1 MSNLQSLTRMAPKA
15 LSAWTRSVALS
26 GLIEMPGGQKVN
38 SDDVADI
45 MRQYDTDGNG
55 VLDADEFKIFVRDL
69 VLNGVNGGKTQ
80 FVFKEDLQQA
90 VDQIAMA
97 AKEDPWAD
105 VLRGDSGVRSM
116 IDREIRKDRQLSSRS
131 RDGDDSDS
139 FMSGGSDSFVR
150 WGSRASQ
157 RGRKMSKDVLALGSS
172 KRSRSPTAPPSKC
185 SRFGETCW
193 SIVCCCC
200 ICMPVLH
207 PDGRLRSLWNVAMAL
222 FIIYCGV
229 VVPLEIA
236 FEVSMK
242 AGMGP
247 QGYRM
252 FEWWNLV
259 VDMLFI
265 IDIILN
271 FRTGFLVEGQLV
283 KDAPR
288 IARHYFFGAFFID
301 LIGSFPLNF
310 VLLAINSDDSREE
323 SAGRL
328 NRQLRLLRIVKLNR
342 LLRLAKLSKN
352 LKYIE
357 LFIKFNPSMMRV
369 VKMFLLMFGCCHWM
383 GCAWWFVADMELI
396 NQPGV
401 PFNAWQPSAY
411 LMDPTMTL
419 GPQFARAFFWGAGMV
434 TGFVPYDIEPDTEI
448 ESWFTAICM
457 FVGLVLNAFV
467 IGSMASALSTMDSK
481 KALAAGKL
489 RTIEAY
495 LQLNSVT
502 PELRSHILEFYE
514 YLYTSTQSFEDLKLY
529 QELPPSLATKL
540 AITVHK
546 RVVSRA
552 PFFVALSDDAVLA
565 VLARLKAVIY
575 VPSQVILVE
584 GSPLK
589 AIYFVKKGK
598 VALVSNLGNKEL
610 EAVQKSFGQYDNF
623 GFHIEANGKQLSD
636 TEVAQQLLNV
646 QLLKEGV
653 IDRRPIAMSSRY
665 QRRISRM
672 CSRRSG
678 YGRSSRR
685 SNGIRRGREPRRLQ
699 ERHSRARKRSGDG
712 IITLREPA
720 TWKEVELRLLALAS
734 SRRIAGRLTGGGAFS
749 AGEDVAVV

>member
-1 MSNLQSLTRMAPKA
+1 
-15 LSAWTRSVALS
+15 
-26 GLIEMPGGQKVN
+26 
-38 SDDVADI
+38 
-45 MRQYDTDGNG
+45 
-55 VLDADEFKIFVRDL
+55 
-69 VLNGVNGGKTQ
+69 
-80 FVFKEDLQQA
+80 
-90 VDQIAMA
+90 
-97 AKEDPWAD
+97 
-105 VLRGDSGVRSM
+105 
-116 IDREIRKDRQLSSRS
+116 
-131 RDGDDSDS
+131 
-139 FMSGGSDSFVR
+139 
-150 WGSRASQ
+150 
-157 RGRKMSKDVLALGSS
+157 
-172 KRSRSPTAPPSKC
+172 
-185 SRFGETCW
+185 
-193 SIVCCCC
+193 
-200 ICMPVLH
+200 
-207 PDGRLRSLWNVAMAL
+207 
-222 FIIYCGV
+222 
-229 VVPLEIA
+229 
-236 FEVSMK
+236 
-242 AGMGP
+242 
-247 QGYRM
+247 
-252 FEWWNLV
+252 
-259 VDMLFI
+259 
-265 IDIILN
+265 
-271 FRTGFLVEGQLV
+271 
-283 KDAPR
+283 
-288 IARHYFFGAFFID
+288 
-301 LIGSFPLNF
+301 
-310 VLLAINSDDSREE
+310 
-323 SAGRL
+323 
-328 NRQLRLLRIVKLNR
+328 
-342 LLRLAKLSKN
+342 
-352 LKYIE
+352 
-357 LFIKFNPSMMRV
+357 MMRV

-646 QLLKEGV
+646 QLLKEG
-653 IDRRPIAMSSRY
+653 SY
-665 QRRISRM
+665 
-672 CSRRSG
+672 RS
-678 YGRSSRR
+678 
-685 SNGIRRGREPRRLQ
+685 
-699 ERHSRARKRSGDG
+699 
-712 IITLREPA
+712 
-720 TWKEVELRLLALAS
+720 
-734 SRRIAGRLTGGGAFS
+734 
-749 AGEDVAVV
+749 